1 MEYFSDN
8 GNLTKSYS
16 PVAITWRF
24 IWTQN

>member
-16 PVAITWRF
+16 PVAIT
-24 IWTQN
+24 